1 MATRE
6 LDLSELLGVVHEAA
20 KAVMDVYTSQS
31 AVVETKADNSPVTQA
46 DIAAHHIL
54 TSRIK
59 RLFPH
64 IPIVSEEGDA
74 QENGQAVK
82 HQQYWVIDPLD
93 GTKEF
98 LARVGDF
105 TVCVALIEGD
115 MPRFGI
121 VCAPALSITYFG
133 GPGYGSF
140 KKVGNGEPA
149 PIHVANDRTGVVLG
163 SRAAYN
169 PETSVYVERH
179 YPEHEVKAVGSQLK
193 LPQIAEGL
201 ADAYPRINGPLHLW
215 ALAAGH
221 AILVGAGGSVT
232 RPDGSPI
239 DYHSPNLLVGD
250 FIATS

>member
-6 LDLSELLGVVHEAA
+6 LYLSELLGVVDEAA
-20 KAVMDVYTSQS
+20 QAVMGVYTSQS
-31 AVVETKADNSPVTQA
+31 AVVETKADHSPVTQA

-54 TSRIK
+54 TSRMK

-64 IPIVSEEGDA
+64 IPLISEEGDA
-74 QENGQAVK
+74 QANRQAV
-82 HQQYWVIDPLD
+82 QQPQYWVIDPLD

-105 TVCVALIEGD
+105 TICIALIEGD

-121 VCAPALSITYFG
+121 VAAPALDITYFG

-140 KKVGNGEPA
+140 KQVENGEPV
-149 PIHVANDRTGVVLG
+149 PIRVARATTGVVLG
-163 SRAAYN
+163 SRSHFN
-169 PETSVYVERH
+169 QETRRYIESH

-193 LPQIAEGL
+193 LPHIAEGL
-201 ADAYPRINGPLHLW
+201 ADACPRLNHAMRLW
-215 ALAAGH
+215 DLAAGH